1 MAPGLFTAFNKRFI
15 GAEHDLGDVF
25 GGGEWRVVILQTA
38 APLLRSLR
46 QVQWGSV
53 LFVLLFMS
61 LIALVLGLFFVAN
74 IRRPMRVIQQGIAA
88 ITHGNLETRIHLG
101 RRDEWRLIEE
111 ALNLMTAHLGG
122 LITQVQHAGIQ
133 VTTSA
138 TQLAAS
144 GKQLESTVTEQVA
157 STNQVVT
164 TTEEIAATSQ
174 ELAQTMQRI
183 TAVADETATAA
194 ASSHAGLA
202 RMEATMQQMRGR
214 PDHCREADG
223 HPAAGAR
230 HHQRGHDD
238 HQGGGPDQFVV
249 AQRRH

>member
-183 TAVADETATAA
+183 TAVADETAPRRRAA
-194 ASSHAGLA
+194 MPAWRAWKPPCS
-202 RMEATMQQMRGR
+202 RWRGR
-214 PDHCREADG
+214 P
-223 HPAAGAR
+223 
-230 HHQRGHDD
+230 
-238 HQGGGPDQFVV
+238 GPLP
-249 AQRRH
+249 RS

>member
-1 MAPGLFTAFNKRFI
+1 
-15 GAEHDLGDVF
+15 
-25 GGGEWRVVILQTA
+25 
-38 APLLRSLR
+38 
-46 QVQWGSV
+46 
-53 LFVLLFMS
+53 MS

-74 IRRPMRVIQQGIAA
+74 IRKPMRVIQQGIAT

-138 TQLAAS
+138 TRLAAS

-157 STNQVVT
+157 STNQVVA

-194 ASSHAGLA
+194 QSLL
-202 RMEATMQQMRGR
+202 GR
-214 PDHCREADG
+214 DFSVSR
-223 HPAAGAR
+223 
-230 HHQRGHDD
+230 QRGEL
-238 HQGGGPDQFVV
+238 
-249 AQRRH
+249 AQSELAPHVIATVHPSSLLRMRDETGRIVSPNDFNTFADFLLGLPSSRSVQADSPLLSTKGADAARPALTVLDP